1 MKKKSSKLCFRGCSE
16 HALDAKGRL
25 NIPARFRNVLRAE
38 YSDDLIVT
46 SWEKCLKVYPVTRW
60 EVEEEKLYMMKE
72 KDPSFEPLFRY
83 VVGGVNECSL
93 DKQGRILIPGNL
105 RKRFNLVKDVA
116 LNGMRDHFELWD
128 QLAWQQEFDR
138 TQQRFPDMMAAST
151 ALG

>member
-1 MKKKSSKLCFRGCSE
+1 
-16 HALDAKGRL
+16 
-25 NIPARFRNVLRAE
+25 
-38 YSDDLIVT
+38 
-46 SWEKCLKVYPVTRW
+46 
-60 EVEEEKLYMMKE
+60 MKE
-72 KDPSFEPLFRY
+72 QDPSLEPLFRY

-105 RKRFNLVKDVA
+105 RKRFGLVKDVV

-138 TQQRFPDMMAAST
+138 TQQRFSDMMAASA